1 MVGFVHF
8 SNFLIPSEK
17 YYNLQSCWITLYYLA
32 VSGPSQQD
40 QVLPVHE
47 ADVVERG
54 VVPKRLCVLPGIGQ
68 EASSS
73 ITKGKV
79 PKSVKIMTVSRR
91 GGSGAGERKGTGD
104 VKFHVF

>member
-8 SNFLIPSEK
+8 PIFFIPSEK

-47 ADVVERG
+47 AHVVKRG

-79 PKSVKIMTVSRR
+79 PKSVKVMTFSR
-91 GGSGAGERKGTGD
+91 GGLGGK
-104 VKFHVF
+104 